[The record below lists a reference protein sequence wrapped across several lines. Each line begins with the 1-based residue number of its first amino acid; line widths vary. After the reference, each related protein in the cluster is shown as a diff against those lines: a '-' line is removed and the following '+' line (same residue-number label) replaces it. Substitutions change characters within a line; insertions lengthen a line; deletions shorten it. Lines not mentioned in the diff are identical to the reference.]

1 MKFVK
6 NVIKQNTMKTI
17 YTLITILFLTT
28 TTVFSQYS
36 YVVKKINPN
45 LVPKE
50 VITEFEDIFSDVKT
64 IRWEK
69 HTGKGK
75 KRSHVKY
82 VVIFDKDG
90 IRSRARY
97 NPDGSGISATSYYWF
112 KKGVAKLPAK
122 VKNYTASQH
131 PGFKVNSGEK
141 VISLKSSKYIYRLRL
156 RKGTS
161 KLVVYVN
168 ESGEMIDKNNLPS
181 EFTGD
186 ENEK

>member
-1 MKFVK
+1 MKPVH
-6 NVIKQNTMKTI
+6 TLTI
-17 YTLITILFLTT
+17 ILFLTA

-36 YVVKKINPN
+36 YTVKKIDSN
-45 LVPKE
+45 LVPGE
-50 VITEFEDIFSDVKT
+50 IITEYEDIFSDVKT

-75 KRSHVKY
+75 KRNHVRY

-122 VKNYTASQH
+122 VKNYTASQN

-168 ESGEMIDKNNLPS
+168 GSGEVIDKNNLPS
-181 EFTGD
+181 ELTDD